1 MFGIIKKKLN
11 QRKRCKEWRA
21 RNWNNDTFPAN
32 DFNFDYVTVGNG
44 TYGDI
49 RVLTFNKGKR
59 LEIGHFCS
67 IASGV
72 VFVVSADH
80 CLNCVS
86 TYPFKVKSLKTQ
98 TYEAASKGNIVV
110 GSDVWIGQNS
120 VVLSGVT
127 IGQGAVIGAGAIVT
141 KDVPPYAIAAG
152 NPAKVIKYRFDKEK
166 VNYLNELDYS
176 RLTRELI
183 QSHIEEMYV
192 ELDGLDI
199 EEIKRLLGWFPK
211 KSHDDKMG
219 ELMV

>member
-1 MFGIIKKKLN
+1 MFSAI
-11 QRKRCKEWRA
+11 RKRLVKRKRYREWKA
-21 RNWNNDTFPAN
+21 RNRNNDTFPAN

-49 RVLTFNKGKR
+49 RVLTFNEGQR

-86 TYPFKVKSLKTQ
+86 TYPFKVKSLKTEA
-98 TYEAASKGNIVV
+98 YEAASKGNIMV

-141 KDVPPYAIAAG
+141 KDIPPYAIAAG
-152 NPAKVIKYRFDKEK
+152 NPARVIRYRFDKETVK
-166 VNYLNELDYS
+166 YLKGLDYS

-183 QSHIEEMYV
+183 QSHIEEMYAS
-192 ELDGLDI
+192 LDGLDLD
-199 EEIKRLLGWFPK
+199 EIKGLLRWFPRRY
-211 KSHDDKMG
+211 
-219 ELMV
+219 EER